1 LYLVLPLAAVAWSQQ
16 PATDAA
22 LRQLTEGNR
31 RYADVHLKHPH
42 QDQQRRVEL
51 STAQHPFAAILSC
64 SDSRVPPEVVF
75 DEGLGDLFVV
85 RVAGNIVDDAV
96 LGSLEYAAEHLHTPL
111 IVVLGHTSCGAVA
124 ATADG
129 GEVHDHVRSLVEAIK
144 PAVEAA
150 RKLPGDLK
158 QNSVRTNVLQSLKL
172 LRESKPTLVRLEHK
186 GELRIIGAIYGLKTG
201 TVEWL
206 KD

>member
-1 LYLVLPLAAVAWSQQ
+1 
-16 PATDAA
+16 
-22 LRQLTEGNR
+22 
-31 RYADVHLKHPH
+31 
-42 QDQQRRVEL
+42 
-51 STAQHPFAAILSC
+51 
-64 SDSRVPPEVVF
+64 
-75 DEGLGDLFVV
+75 
-85 RVAGNIVDDAV
+85 
-96 LGSLEYAAEHLHTPL
+96 
-111 IVVLGHTSCGAVA
+111 VVLGHTSCGAVA

-158 QNSVRTNVLQSLKL
+158 QNSVRTNVLQSLRL
-172 LRESKPTLVRLEHK
+172 LRESKPTLVHLEHEGK
-186 GELRIIGAIYGLKTG
+186 LRIIGAIYDLKTG